1 MTKVVVDVADVCKQ
15 QGVTGYP
22 TFHYYRQ
29 GEFVSKYSGARSKQ
43 AFLDFFS
50 EQQKQQE
57 QAAKQEEQAAKQEK
71 QPLKQEEQPPKQPP
85 KQEQE
90 QKAKAKTKKE
100 EL

>member
-1 MTKVVVDVADVCKQ
+1 MCKQ

-50 EQQKQQE
+50 EQQKQ
-57 QAAKQEEQAAKQEK
+57 AAKQEEQAAKQEK
-71 QPLKQEEQPPKQPP
+71 QPPKQEEQPPKQPP